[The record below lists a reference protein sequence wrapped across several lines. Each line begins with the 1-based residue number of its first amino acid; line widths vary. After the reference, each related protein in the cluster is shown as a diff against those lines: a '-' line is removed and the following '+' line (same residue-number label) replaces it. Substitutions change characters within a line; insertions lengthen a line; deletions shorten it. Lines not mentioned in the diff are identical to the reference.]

1 MSILFMR
8 HIMITVLYHI
18 SNCCKERV
26 GFILKNMNLTT
37 FDAIW
42 LAYIKAFTIRGLLM
56 TIIS

>member
-8 HIMITVLYHI
+8 DIMITVLYHI

-26 GFILKNMNLTT
+26 DFILKNMNLTT
-37 FDAIW
+37 FNAIRV
-42 LAYIKAFTIRGLLM
+42 AYIKAFTIGGLLM

>member
-8 HIMITVLYHI
+8 DIMITVLYHI

-26 GFILKNMNLTT
+26 DFILKNMNLTT
-37 FDAIW
+37 FNAISV
-42 LAYIKAFTIRGLLM
+42 AYIKAFTIGGLLM

>member
-8 HIMITVLYHI
+8 DIMITVLYQI

-26 GFILKNMNLTT
+26 DFILKNMNLTT
-37 FDAIW
+37 FNAISV
-42 LAYIKAFTIRGLLM
+42 AYIKAFTIGGLLM

>member
-1 MSILFMR
+1 MNILFICD
-8 HIMITVLYHI
+8 IMITGLYYF
-18 SNCCKERV
+18 SNCYKERV
-26 GFILKNMNLTT
+26 HFILKNMNLTT